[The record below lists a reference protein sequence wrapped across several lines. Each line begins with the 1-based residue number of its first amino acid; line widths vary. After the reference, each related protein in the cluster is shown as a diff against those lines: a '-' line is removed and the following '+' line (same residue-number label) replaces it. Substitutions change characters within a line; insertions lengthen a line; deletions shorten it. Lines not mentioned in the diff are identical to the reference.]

1 MILVDSIVKIIQG
14 RKLKRKVK
22 QKFIMRSFLGATLH
36 CMSHYVIPS
45 VNSNSDRIIIR
56 CGTNNLKMDESL
68 DAITEHCRHE
78 YLRYI
83 FLSVKG
89 LLSPIVDL
97 LITSETKLDYNFPK
111 AQFQINGYK
120 DRNIFG
126 GGLCL
131 YINEDIPSK
140 QIYIKLLERL
150 ESICIEVKLR
160 KRKWLVIDIYLLSNR
175 SISNRSYYISN
186 RSL

>member
-1 MILVDSIVKIIQG
+1 
-14 RKLKRKVK
+14 
-22 QKFIMRSFLGATLH
+22 MRSFLGTTLQ
-36 CMSHYVIPS
+36 CISHNVIPS

-56 CGTNNLKMDESL
+56 CGTNNLKMDESP

-89 LLSPIVDL
+89 LLSPSVDL
-97 LITSETKLDYNFPK
+97 LIISETKLDYNQIIK
-111 AQFQINGYK
+111 ALFQINGYK

-150 ESICIEVKLR
+150 EFICIEVKLR

>member
-1 MILVDSIVKIIQG
+1 M
-14 RKLKRKVK
+14 
-22 QKFIMRSFLGATLH
+22 
-36 CMSHYVIPS
+36 
-45 VNSNSDRIIIR
+45 
-56 CGTNNLKMDESL
+56 
-68 DAITEHCRHE
+68 
-78 YLRYI
+78 
-83 FLSVKG
+83 SVKG
-89 LLSPIVDL
+89 LLSPSVDL